1 MILKMKTALMKK
13 MQGKN
18 RLVSRLYA
26 QLILKK
32 IATKMTVLLP
42 VIYREMKRLQYPIKL
57 RYLQWYTVPVRL
69 YWIKLYAVFLFRIK
83 ENC

>member
-1 MILKMKTALMKK
+1 MILKMKTALMKM

-57 RYLQWYTVPVRL
+57 RHLQWYTVPVRL

>member
-1 MILKMKTALMKK
+1 MILKMKTALMKM

-32 IATKMTVLLP
+32 NRHENDCFAARHLSRNEAI
-42 VIYREMKRLQYPIKL
+42 
-57 RYLQWYTVPVRL
+57 TVPNQITAFAMVYRASKIIL
-69 YWIKLYAVFLFRIK
+69 D
-83 ENC
+83 